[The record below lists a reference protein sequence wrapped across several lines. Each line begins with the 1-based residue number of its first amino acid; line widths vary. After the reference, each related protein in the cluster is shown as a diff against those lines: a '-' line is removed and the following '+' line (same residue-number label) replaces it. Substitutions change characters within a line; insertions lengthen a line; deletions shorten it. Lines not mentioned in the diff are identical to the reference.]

1 RLRLRVARGVVRGGR
16 RGRLGAQLLEPLLA
30 LAAVGAQRVELL
42 YGPLAALEAA
52 RLLLDGGAHGRAP
65 RLRLRQVVRLLA
77 ELLLALAQP
86 LAVLHQRLP
95 LVAQAREHAL
105 ELRAQRPFAGRAD
118 ALGPRLLQ
126 HPHLLL
132 QLLPA
137 LAVRLE
143 PRPHLL
149 LLLHPVGKPIAD
161 LLLGRDQLALRLL
174 QLTAVLLGERGCLLD
189 RGEPPLT
196 ISQLAQQRF
205 LAVQQRAPPLH
216 QPRAL
221 RQLLALLHHGGEHRE
236 LLPQPRKL
244 GFRRHGRFELRAR
257 AGRVPFRGLQLRAC
271 DAQRVRELAVLVA
284 RRLHRLP
291 ARRQPQ
297 RALRRRARGLLRL
310 ADGRDGLLPA
320 PLRGRAL
327 RAQCV
332 RVGQSRTQP
341 LRLVPQLVAPL
352 PRALLRDS
360 QPLVA
365 QHLAEEAAAL
375 RRAHLRQ
382 ELELVLTRE
391 VGVEELLAAHPEPPL
406 EVLRDAADR
415 RGDRRRRAVQEH
427 LGAVQR
433 AHHAVLVAG
442 QLKDQLDLH
451 AAAAG
456 RAREAQRVVGPA
468 DRGGAVDRPADRFQD
483 RALARAV

>member
-1 RLRLRVARGVVRGGR
+1 VLLERQLDAPLLRLDQPRADRLDPRLGRGELALALWPRLRRRLEPARAPFQLPQLAEPRLRLLMARAVVLGGQRGQ
-16 RGRLGAQLLEPLLA
+16 LGAQLLEPLLA

-221 RQLLALLHHGGEHRE
+221 RQLLALLHHGG
-236 LLPQPRKL
+236 
-244 GFRRHGRFELRAR
+244 
-257 AGRVPFRGLQLRAC
+257 
-271 DAQRVRELAVLVA
+271 
-284 RRLHRLP
+284 
-291 ARRQPQ
+291 
-297 RALRRRARGLLRL
+297 
-310 ADGRDGLLPA
+310 
-320 PLRGRAL
+320 
-327 RAQCV
+327 
-332 RVGQSRTQP
+332 
-341 LRLVPQLVAPL
+341 
-352 PRALLRDS
+352 
-360 QPLVA
+360 
-365 QHLAEEAAAL
+365 
-375 RRAHLRQ
+375 
-382 ELELVLTRE
+382 
-391 VGVEELLAAHPEPPL
+391 
-406 EVLRDAADR
+406 
-415 RGDRRRRAVQEH
+415 
-427 LGAVQR
+427 
-433 AHHAVLVAG
+433 
-442 QLKDQLDLH
+442 
-451 AAAAG
+451 
-456 RAREAQRVVGPA
+456 
-468 DRGGAVDRPADRFQD
+468 
-483 RALARAV
+483 